1 MISVAIAESLFTTE
15 PADIILMYDGK
26 TIGQAHSEP
35 SSEQLLRATQLLMC
49 ATTKKFIGDI
59 TTQYSYLKNA
69 VPAITNDTWWDVKAE
84 LQQFDTD
91 GYLDRLQPW
100 LHNTMIP
107 LLNIL
112 VPKHSSPTARN
123 MQQKLKIIQAIAQYH
138 GKWAAKI
145 PEETVLVGTIA
156 DSEVHLEQEH

>member
-1 MISVAIAESLFTTE
+1 MISVAIAESFFTTE
-15 PADIILMYDGK
+15 PADVILMYEGK
-26 TIGQAHSEP
+26 MIDQGLSEP
-35 SSEQLLRATQLLMC
+35 GHEQMLRTTQLLMC
-49 ATTKKFIGDI
+49 ATTKKLIGDI

-112 VPKHSSPTARN
+112 VPTHTSPTARN
-123 MQQKLKIIQAIAQYH
+123 MQQKLKIIQAIAQYQ

-145 PEETVLVGTIA
+145 PEETVLVGTTS